1 MPALI
6 YGVEAW
12 GCIKKEEMKEI
23 KRVQRKAFKK
33 MLKLLVSTAYTRIL
47 VETGIWPADQRA
59 QYATLMLYHNIKKVN
74 GERKIKKM
82 IEEQKKYLHQ
92 QFLQNIQQIVEILEI
107 EK

>member
-23 KRVQRKAFKK
+23 KRAQRKAFKK
-33 MLKLLVSTAYTRIL
+33 MLKLLISTAYTRIL
-47 VETGIWPADQRA
+47 VKTGIWPADQRA
-59 QYATLMLYHNIKKVN
+59 QYATLMLHHNIKKIN

-82 IEEQKKYLHQ
+82 IEE
-92 QFLQNIQQIVEILEI
+92 
-107 EK
+107 